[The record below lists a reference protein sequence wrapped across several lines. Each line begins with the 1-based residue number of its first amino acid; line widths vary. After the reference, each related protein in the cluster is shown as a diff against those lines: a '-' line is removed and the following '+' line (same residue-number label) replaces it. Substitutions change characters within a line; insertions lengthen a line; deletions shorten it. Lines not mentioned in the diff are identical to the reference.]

1 MSLIL
6 ILCNGPRLGVILST
20 QCSILSFLGIFEK
33 WLGEVSGASDV
44 SGGCLLCPVWSSM
57 DVSKGCTGAGVKGSK
72 FLAKMTHFF
81 HGGGGGGLGDRPTA
95 HSISDPSA
103 LPLSIRL
110 GV

>member
-6 ILCNGPRLGVILST
+6 ILCNGPRLGVILPT
-20 QCSILSFLGIFEK
+20 QCSMLSFLGIFEK

-57 DVSKGCTGAGVKGSK
+57 DESKGCTGAGVKGSK

-81 HGGGGGGLGDRPTA
+81 TDAVDRPTA
-95 HSISDPSA
+95 HSISDPPA

>member
-6 ILCNGPRLGVILST
+6 ILCDGPRLGVILST
-20 QCSILSFLGIFEK
+20 QCSILSSLGIFEK

-57 DVSKGCTGAGVKGSK
+57 DVSKGYTSVRVKGSK

-81 HGGGGGGLGDRPTA
+81 TEGWR
-95 HSISDPSA
+95 
-103 LPLSIRL
+103 
-110 GV
+110 